1 MVAEAEWVNMSI
13 NHLTNSQG
21 RGFNVYNVN
30 DSKKHCLNSKYD
42 HELGREEVTI
52 SGCNSGSTQ
61 FKSRHQ
67 LQIIQLIKFS
77 VNLAFIL

>member
-42 HELGREEVTI
+42 HELGREGGYHLWLQLWKYAVQI
-52 SGCNSGSTQ
+52 QAPASNYSTHKI
-61 FKSRHQ
+61 FC
-67 LQIIQLIKFS
+67 
-77 VNLAFIL
+77 